1 MRRYELMLV
10 IRPDVADDKS
20 QALVDRT
27 TRGIVAAGGQIVKV
41 APWGRRRLAY
51 PIDRHRE
58 GSYHII
64 LFEAPSE
71 AIVELEHTLLI
82 TEEVLRH
89 LVTRVD
95 RPAKSGAGRRLRA
108 RRAGGRRPAVRA
120 RRGGGRP
127 TTSPSSSTSPRA
139 RRLRPPSTDGRAS
152 MAFCKVMIIGNLGR
166 DPEMRYTPTGRPVTQ
181 FSVAVNQS
189 TKNQQTGEWIE
200 ETDWFRV
207 SVFGDRAERAAEQ
220 LRKGNRVFVEGRFRT
235 REFEGQDGQKR
246 TSLDVTADNVISL
259 EKRPR
264 DDEAGFVGAPAAAG
278 AGAAGGFSGGGGGG
292 GGSRPPADD
301 TDLDDLPF

>member
-27 TRGIVAAGGQIVKV
+27 TRGISAAGGQIVKV

-95 RPAKSGAGRRLRA
+95 RPAKATAGDGSELDDIDVEDLPSGLDEEDEDV
-108 RRAGGRRPAVRA
+108 P
-120 RRGGGRP
+120 
-127 TTSPSSSTSPRA
+127 
-139 RRLRPPSTDGRAS
+139 
-152 MAFCKVMIIGNLGR
+152 
-166 DPEMRYTPTGRPVTQ
+166 
-181 FSVAVNQS
+181 
-189 TKNQQTGEWIE
+189 GEFI
-200 ETDWFRV
+200 
-207 SVFGDRAERAAEQ
+207 
-220 LRKGNRVFVEGRFRT
+220 
-235 REFEGQDGQKR
+235 
-246 TSLDVTADNVISL
+246 
-259 EKRPR
+259 
-264 DDEAGFVGAPAAAG
+264 DESESEAAPAAI
-278 AGAAGGFSGGGGGG
+278 
-292 GGSRPPADD
+292 D
-301 TDLDDLPF
+301 